1 MRDKVKEIIENT
13 CNITIEDFDSSLE
26 DNGVDSLSMLDITL
40 KIEDSFNIVL
50 SDYIV
55 SNKMTLNSLISYI
68 NEVQNMG

>member
-26 DNGVDSLSMLDITL
+26 DNGVDSLSMLDVTL
-40 KIEDSFNIVL
+40 KIEDSFDIVL

>member
-1 MRDKVKEIIENT
+1 MKNKIKEIVENI
-13 CNITIEDFDSSLE
+13 CNITIEDFDSPLE
-26 DNGVDSLSMLDITL
+26 DNGVDSLSMLDVIL

>member
-13 CNITIEDFDSSLE
+13 CNVTIEDFDSSLE
-26 DNGVDSLSMLDITL
+26 DNGVDSLSMLDVTL

>member
-1 MRDKVKEIIENT
+1 MRNKVKEIIENT

-26 DNGVDSLSMLDITL
+26 DNGVDSLSMLDVTL

-55 SNKMTLNSLISYI
+55 SNKMTFNSLISYI

>member
-1 MRDKVKEIIENT
+1 MRNKVKEIIENT

-26 DNGVDSLSMLDITL
+26 DNGVDSLSMLDVTL

-55 SNKMTLNSLISYI
+55 SNKMTFNSLINYI

>member
-1 MRDKVKEIIENT
+1 MRNKVKEIIENT

-26 DNGVDSLSMLDITL
+26 DNGVDSLSMLDVTL

>member
-26 DNGVDSLSMLDITL
+26 DNGVDSLSMLDVTL

-68 NEVQNMG
+68 NEVQNLV

>member
-26 DNGVDSLSMLDITL
+26 DNGVDSLSMLDVTL

>member
-26 DNGVDSLSMLDITL
+26 DNGVDSLSMLDVTL

-68 NEVQNMG
+68 NEVQNMD

>member
-1 MRDKVKEIIENT
+1 MRNKVKEIIENV

-26 DNGVDSLSMLDITL
+26 DNGVDSLSMLDVTL

-55 SNKMTLNSLISYI
+55 SNKMTFNSLISYI

>member
-1 MRDKVKEIIENT
+1 MRNKVKEIIENV

-26 DNGVDSLSMLDITL
+26 DNGVDSLSMLDVTL